1 LEGKP
6 ESGNR
11 GFSRVEAIVALLI
24 LLIGVFGL
32 AMIQLTAVTARN
44 QPASTRVRVAT
55 DLAQDTL
62 DRLQEVEWNS
72 LRSSRPDGFMQGTD
86 GVSPSFFRLHEAA
99 GDSVSVQGTNYYRIW
114 QVTPD
119 SEIPALKTIAV
130 WCCWFQGEVG
140 WRQVVLVT
148 QRADAGF

>member
-6 ESGNR
+6 ECGNH

-44 QPASTRVRVAT
+44 QPSHARMRVAT
-55 DLAQDTL
+55 GLAQDVL
-62 DRLQEVEWNS
+62 DRFQEVEWNL
-72 LRSSRPDGFMQGTD
+72 LRSSRQDAFVQGPDGA
-86 GVSPSFFRLHEAA
+86 SPSFSRLGGAA
-99 GDSVSVQGTNYYRIW
+99 GESVSMHGTTYYLIW
-114 QVTPD
+114 QVTAD

-130 WCCWFQGEVG
+130 WCCWQQGEGG

-148 QRADAGF
+148 QRAYAGS

>member
-1 LEGKP
+1 MDGKP
-6 ESGNR
+6 ECGNR

-32 AMIQLTAVTARN
+32 AMIQLTAATARN
-44 QPASTRVRVAT
+44 QPGHARMRIAT
-55 DLAQDTL
+55 GLAQDAI
-62 DRLQEVEWNS
+62 DRLQEVDWNL
-72 LRSSRPDGFMQGTD
+72 LRSSRQDGFVQGPDGI
-86 GVSPSFFRLHEAA
+86 SPSFLRLHEAA
-99 GDSVSVQGTNYYRIW
+99 GDSVSVHGTTYYRIW

-130 WCCWFQGEVG
+130 WCCWLQGETA
-140 WRQVVLVT
+140 WRQVLLVT